1 MKLQRL
7 TTIKMKIKSVD
18 ESFIQK
24 FQEEAKAL
32 GEKEFQKYLN
42 HLDTVKDK
50 ADRIREEEEQVTEE

>member
-1 MKLQRL
+1 
-7 TTIKMKIKSVD
+7 MKIKSVD

-50 ADRIREEEEQVTEE
+50 ADTIREEEEQVTEE